1 MRGRLVGELSSLDLY
16 ITTHAMLPYNLVV
29 SDLRY
34 TRFCV
39 IMNLVTVSTVT
50 AGTEIVTSISY
61 LGISPENPFY

>member
-1 MRGRLVGELSSLDLY
+1 MRGRLVGELSSLALY